1 MFFISRSTTTRRKA
15 EASRQLGHRN
25 NRQLLPREVPS
36 ARQKE
41 EEGVARQEQEIEVG
55 EQELRQEEEAQEV
68 REDVEEEEGRS
79 EEGEGGEEGSGGGGE
94 VQREDVE
101 GGAGGGGG
109 RDGRPG
115 RHEPQAGEA
124 AEHRRGRGEADAQVP
139 GGAAGSDAAGELV
152 QLRQLRGHGGSARVQ
167 LRGAG
172 QDAEEVAQ
180 ERVSDGLL
188 PRHKQEEAA

>member
-25 NRQLLPREVPS
+25 NRQLLTREAPS
-36 ARQKE
+36 APQKE
-41 EEGVARQEQEIEVG
+41 EEGIARQEQEIC

-68 REDVEEEEGRS
+68 REDVEQQEEEGRS
-79 EEGEGGEEGSGGGGE
+79 EEGEGGEEGSGGGE